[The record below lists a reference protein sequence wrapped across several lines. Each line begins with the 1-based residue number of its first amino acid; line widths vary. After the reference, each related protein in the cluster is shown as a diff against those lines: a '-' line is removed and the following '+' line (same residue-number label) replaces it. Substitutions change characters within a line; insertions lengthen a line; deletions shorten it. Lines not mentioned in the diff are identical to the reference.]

1 MEARRPRHVINTLI
15 RGTQNRPG
23 RILTYAQEIGW
34 GCVSRAD
41 VEARRDFDPDGATRE
56 ERARLA
62 SLYFDDLLH
71 AQILAFN
78 AKYKEAE
85 GALVG
90 ELRRLS
96 ANIAGNRE
104 FLSAVKKTTSVWPT
118 RLKNIMQG

>member
-1 MEARRPRHVINTLI
+1 MLKPGVTSIPTALHVKSALGW
-15 RGTQNRPG
+15 RLC
-23 RILTYAQEIGW
+23 ILTICSMPRPW
-34 GCVSRAD
+34 
-41 VEARRDFDPDGATRE
+41 
-56 ERARLA
+56 L
-62 SLYFDDLLH
+62 
-71 AQILAFN
+71 N